1 MHSQY
6 NATRPGGISAPNRE
20 RLVALH
26 RKLAVPFTVPEA
38 ARVLNLDTEKSRK
51 FLAYLASRG
60 WLSRIRRGLYI
71 TVPLEAGAPSDWR
84 EDPWVV
90 AFRTFEPFYIG
101 GWSATEHWGLTDQVF
116 RDVVVITSR
125 KVRNRRPN
133 IQGTA
138 FRVKVVP
145 VDQLFGTETVW
156 RNRSPVKVSDPSRT
170 VADVLDDPSLG
181 GGIRQVAEVVAAYF
195 SGPLRNGRLL
205 LDYIERLNNRT
216 IYKRL
221 GYLIEASGIK
231 APELVQ
237 VCLERRSSG
246 FSYLDPTIAHRG
258 HVLRR
263 WNLRI
268 NAHIAALEEER

>member
-1 MHSQY
+1 MHSEY
-6 NATRPGGISAPNRE
+6 NTMEPGGISAPNRA

-26 RKLAVPFTVPEA
+26 RKLAVPFTVAEA
-38 ARVLNLDTEKSRK
+38 ARVLNLDAERSRR
-51 FLAYLASRG
+51 FLAYLATRG
-60 WLSRIRRGLYI
+60 WLSRIRRDLYV
-71 TVPLEAGAPSDWR
+71 TVPLEAASPSDWR

-90 AFRTFEPFYIG
+90 AARTFEPFYIG

-133 IQGTA
+133 IQGTS
-138 FRVKVVP
+138 FRVKVVS

-156 RNRSPVKVSDPSRT
+156 RNRAPINVSDPSRT
-170 VADVLDDPSLG
+170 VADVLNDPSLG
-181 GGIRQVAEVVAAYF
+181 GGIRQVSEVVAAYF
-195 SGPLRNGRLL
+195 SGPLRNGKLL
-205 LDYIERLNNRT
+205 LEYIERLNNRT

-237 VCLERRSSG
+237 ACLERRSSG
-246 FSYLDPTIAHRG
+246 FSYLDPTIPHQG

-263 WNLRI
+263 WNLRV
-268 NAHIAALEEER
+268 NAHIASSEEER